1 MNANATYPNL
11 IGTFNTYFC
20 DDDNNPKTELLNL
33 LNQSSNWNYD
43 IVIIQSKIGN
53 GATHL
58 LHGVLS
64 EVEKKNRAATY
75 ICAESMFGS
84 RKMYSTLLGE
94 MRFKDATQINTEFFL
109 LDGYHY
115 IETSPNLFEQFM
127 ALVKL
132 LIQRGIKIV
141 ITSNIGYHPQLA
153 NEFPNHAVITTT
165 FPISKNVC
173 AKIIRKMVDEWEE
186 GQCSLHLSME
196 LKEKV
201 IQGLLAKEYQSVR
214 IMQNTVIG
222 LFATIAY
229 KKINLCNENID
240 SVLEKII
247 DYCHTACHK

>member
-1 MNANATYPNL
+1 MNANTTYSPL
-11 IGTFNTYFC
+11 IGTFDTYFT
-20 DDDNNPKTELLNL
+20 DADNNPKTELLNL
-33 LNQSSNWNYD
+33 LNQSGNWNYD
-43 IVIIQSKIGN
+43 IVIIESAIGN

-58 LHGVLS
+58 LHGVFD
-64 EVEKKNRAATY
+64 EIEKQNREATY
-75 ICAESMFGS
+75 IGGEAMFNS

-94 MRFKDATQINTEFFL
+94 MKYKDETQINTEFFL

-115 IETSPNLFEQFM
+115 IEASPNLFEQFI
-127 ALVKL
+127 ALAKP

-141 ITSNIGYHPQLA
+141 VTSNIGYHPQLA

-165 FPISKNVC
+165 FPISKKVW
-173 AKIIRKMVDEWEE
+173 AKIIRKRIDEWEE
-186 GQCSLHLSME
+186 GKSSVHLSME
-196 LKEKV
+196 LKEKI

-229 KKINLCNENID
+229 KKTNLRNENVD

-247 DYCHTACHK
+247 DYCHTASHK